1 MKENDRA
8 DRLAGKMI
16 TTSGLCLGRPEVLR
30 SLRHHQWAQNQGHH
44 STDRL
49 DERSVTFELFHEQ
62 HCGQI
67 SERQG
72 GMHMGLPER
81 VDLV

>member
-1 MKENDRA
+1 MGSPEWHALMFDT
-8 DRLAGKMI
+8 LLQ
-16 TTSGLCLGRPEVLR
+16 TSSGCTVLDM
-30 SLRHHQWAQNQGHH
+30 LEMRHHQWAQNQGHH
-44 STDRL
+44 STDLL

-62 HCGQI
+62 HCGKI

-72 GMHMGLPER
+72 GTHTGLSER